1 MNVGKIM
8 THNPFT
14 VATDTPVTD
23 AQALMSREKVHR
35 LPVLD
40 RQKNLVGIVAETDLL
55 KAAPSEATTLNM
67 YEMFNL
73 LSQLTVKDVMTK
85 TVHSVTED
93 TLIEDAARMLVDY
106 DIGGVPV
113 VRGSKVVGIVTESDI
128 FKLFIELFGTRRR
141 GIRATSLIPDQRAE
155 IAHIT
160 AALFERGGN
169 IISIGTFPGDDP
181 TNAVCIIKADEISL
195 DDMVA
200 ALKPFV
206 IEVLDIR
213 ET

>member
-8 THNPFT
+8 TRNPFT
-14 VATDTPVTD
+14 VSSDTPVTD
-23 AQALMSREKVHR
+23 AQALMSREKIHR

-73 LSQLTVKDVMTK
+73 LSQLTVKDVMTHK
-85 TVHSVTED
+85 VVTVTAE
-93 TLIEDAARMLVDY
+93 TLIEDAARILVDH

-113 VRGSKVVGIVTESDI
+113 VRGATVVGIVTESDI

-141 GIRATSLIPDQRAE
+141 GIRATILIPDQRAE

-160 AALFERGGN
+160 SALSEKGGN
-169 IISIGTFPGDDP
+169 IVSIGTFPGQDP
-181 TNAVCIIKADEISL
+181 TNAVCIIKADEISRE
-195 DDMVA
+195 DMIE

-206 IEVLDIR
+206 IEITDIR
-213 ET
+213 EV